1 MSSSARAAAPRCRC
15 GLPARNA
22 AAKRTRSVHAGYS
35 VAMRACP
42 RTQTPVIPGTPALSW
57 GLLPGKGVL
66 IMKSLKVLSAAAAV
80 ALVLPLATPSFAQ
93 GRGGHGGGGGG
104 HFGGGGGA
112 HFGGGGGGA
121 HFGGGGAHFGGGG
134 ARMGGGNFGGARI
147 GGGGGNF
154 AAGTAVR
161 PSGGS
166 FVGGTASRPAFSP
179 SYSGTRSVA
188 TAGNWQGGSGNWSG
202 RHWHHRH
209 GGGFWPG
216 FAAGAAI
223 GGLGSYAYYG
233 GGYYD
238 DPYYYGD
245 SYYDEPTVAVVPD
258 GGGDSAAY
266 CAQRYKSY
274 DPASGTYLGYDGQRH
289 PCP

>member
-1 MSSSARAAAPRCRC
+1 
-15 GLPARNA
+15 
-22 AAKRTRSVHAGYS
+22 
-35 VAMRACP
+35 
-42 RTQTPVIPGTPALSW
+42 
-57 GLLPGKGVL
+57 
-66 IMKSLKVLSAAAAV
+66 MKSLKVLSAAAAM

-93 GRGGHGGGGGG
+93 GHGGR
-104 HFGGGGGA
+104 GGGGGA

-121 HFGGGGAHFGGGG
+121 HFGGGGGARMGGGAHFGGGG
-134 ARMGGGNFGGARI
+134 AAFR
-147 GGGGGNF
+147 GGGGNF
-154 AAGTAVR
+154 AAGAVAR

-166 FVGGTASRPAFSP
+166 FAAGAVSRPALSP
-179 SYSGTRSVA
+179 SFSGTRSVA

-202 RHWHHRH
+202 RHWRGHR
-209 GGGFWPG
+209 GGFWPG

-245 SYYDEPTVAVVPD
+245 SYYDEPSVAVVPD
-258 GGGDSAAY
+258 TGGDSSAY
-266 CAQRYKSY
+266 CAQRYRSY

>member
-1 MSSSARAAAPRCRC
+1 
-15 GLPARNA
+15 
-22 AAKRTRSVHAGYS
+22 
-35 VAMRACP
+35 
-42 RTQTPVIPGTPALSW
+42 
-57 GLLPGKGVL
+57 
-66 IMKSLKVLSAAAAV
+66 MKSLKVLSAAAAV
-80 ALVLPLATPSFAQ
+80 ALVLPLATPSFGQNRPAL
-93 GRGGHGGGGGG
+93 
-104 HFGGGGGA
+104 GGGGGA
-112 HFGGGGGGA
+112 HVGGGGGGA
-121 HFGGGGAHFGGGG
+121 HVGGGG
-134 ARMGGGNFGGARI
+134 ARMGGGGLGGGGARI
-147 GGGGGNF
+147 GGGGPAFQGGGGNVAAGAAMRPSGGGF
-154 AAGTAVR
+154 AAGTAMR

-166 FVGGTASRPAFSP
+166 FAAGTGVRPSGGGFAASLPPRPALSPSVGGPRP
-179 SYSGTRSVA
+179 VA
-188 TAGNWQGGSGNWSG
+188 TAGNWQGGSGTWSG
-202 RHWHHRH
+202 RRWHGGHWRHR

-245 SYYDEPTVAVVPD
+245 SYYDEPSVAVVPD
-258 GGGDSAAY
+258 SGGDSAAY

>member
-1 MSSSARAAAPRCRC
+1 M
-15 GLPARNA
+15 
-22 AAKRTRSVHAGYS
+22 K
-35 VAMRACP
+35 ACA
-42 RTQTPVIPGTPALSW
+42 RTQTVVIPGTPALSW
-57 GLLPGKGVL
+57 GLFPGKGVL
-66 IMKSLKVLSAAAAV
+66 IMKSLKVLSAAAVV

-93 GRGGHGGGGGG
+93 HARGGGGGG
-104 HFGGGGGA
+104 VHVGGGGGGA
-112 HFGGGGGGA
+112 HFGG
-121 HFGGGGAHFGGGG
+121 GGGGAHFGGGG

-154 AAGTAVR
+154 AAGPAMR
-161 PSGGS
+161 PGGGAAFNGGGRS
-166 FVGGTASRPAFSP
+166 FAAAGGQHW
-179 SYSGTRSVA
+179 
-188 TAGNWQGGSGNWSG
+188 NGGGG
-202 RHWHHRH
+202 HWHGGGWRHR

-216 FAAGAAI
+216 VAAGAAI

-233 GGYYD
+233 GGYYN

-245 SYYDEPTVAVVPD
+245 DSYYDEPSVAVVPD
-258 GGGDSAAY
+258 SGGDSAGY

>member
-1 MSSSARAAAPRCRC
+1 M
-15 GLPARNA
+15 N
-22 AAKRTRSVHAGYS
+22 
-35 VAMRACP
+35 
-42 RTQTPVIPGTPALSW
+42 
-57 GLLPGKGVL
+57 
-66 IMKSLKVLSAAAAV
+66 SLKVLSAAAAV

-93 GRGGHGGGGGG
+93 NRPALSGRS
-104 HFGGGGGA
+104 A
-112 HFGGGGGGA
+112 ANIGGGGGGA
-121 HFGGGGAHFGGGG
+121 HFGGG
-134 ARMGGGNFGGARI
+134 ARMGGGNFGGGAAMRPS
-147 GGGGGNF
+147 GGSF

-166 FVGGTASRPAFSP
+166 FAAGPAPRPALSP
-179 SYSGTRSVA
+179 SFSGTRSVA
-188 TAGNWQGGSGNWSG
+188 TAGNWQGGSNWSG
-202 RHWHHRH
+202 RQWHGGHWRHR

-233 GGYYD
+233 GGYGYYD
-238 DPYYYGD
+238 DPYYYD
-245 SYYDEPTVAVVPD
+245 SYYDEPSVAVVPD
-258 GGGDSAAY
+258 SGGDSTAY

>member
-1 MSSSARAAAPRCRC
+1 MNSLR
-15 GLPARNA
+15 
-22 AAKRTRSVHAGYS
+22 
-35 VAMRACP
+35 
-42 RTQTPVIPGTPALSW
+42 
-57 GLLPGKGVL
+57 VL
-66 IMKSLKVLSAAAAV
+66 GAAAAV

-93 GRGGHGGGGGG
+93 GRGGHGGGGG

-112 HFGGGGGGA
+112 HIGGG
-121 HFGGGGAHFGGGG
+121 GGGGAHFGGGG
-134 ARMGGGNFGGARI
+134 ARMGGGGFAGGARI
-147 GGGGGNF
+147 GGGGAAFHGGGGNF
-154 AAGTAVR
+154 AAGAAVRPGGGNFAAVR

-166 FVGGTASRPAFSP
+166 FVAGAASRPAFSP
-179 SYSGTRSVA
+179 SFSGTRSVA
-188 TAGNWQGGSGNWSG
+188 TAGNWQGGSGTWSG
-202 RHWHHRH
+202 RHWHHRR

-258 GGGDSAAY
+258 TGGDSAAY
-266 CAQRYKSY
+266 CAQRYRSY
-274 DPASGTYLGYDGQRH
+274 DPASGTYLGYDGLRH